1 MTLVSSQPT
10 TFVGQRRTTFSY
22 RPYNHVASNLNIET
36 PWRCARLD
44 LAVKKRWPHSRYNGP
59 CPLTLGCAGIN
70 VNEILSLRSDA
81 NDSNDAM
88 GRRTPA
94 NLSLPI
100 QLEPAITSVFT
111 RTRCERKRTRDS
123 SGLPK

>member
-36 PWRCARLD
+36 PCAVRALTSRLKND
-44 LAVKKRWPHSRYNGP
+44 G
-59 CPLTLGCAGIN
+59 LTARQRSLPFDAGGAGIN